1 MWYLRVALQFIA
13 WFPVFEMILPLF
25 DDGDGGHFSL
35 LVIGTVVSIAFR
47 NVLMNK
53 QIQRVASTPLWKS
66 NLPREKR
73 EALFV
78 VITSS
83 KPTDINNFDE
93 IVTRY
98 VSLPTKVA
106 GGVMYGI
113 VHLLHQHLA
122 DDDKMKLMAV
132 FGAFVVG
139 GTGINGTRHG
149 SIGIDCFF
157 RCMFG
162 AAYIGILH
170 YLAEVSDIVLIKG
183 IK

>member
-1 MWYLRVALQFIA
+1 
-13 WFPVFEMILPLF
+13 MILPLF

-35 LVIGTVVSIAFR
+35 LVIGTVISIAFR

-66 NLPREKR
+66 ELPREKR

-83 KPTDINNFDE
+83 KPSDINNFDE

-113 VHLLHQHLA
+113 VHLLHRHLA

-157 RCMFG
+157 RCMFV